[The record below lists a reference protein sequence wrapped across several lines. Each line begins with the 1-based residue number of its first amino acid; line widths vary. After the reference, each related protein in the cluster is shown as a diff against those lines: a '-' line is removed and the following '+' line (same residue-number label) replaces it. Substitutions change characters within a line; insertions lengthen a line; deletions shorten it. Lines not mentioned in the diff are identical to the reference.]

1 VSSSFKQLKTNFK
14 SVDEIMKIKKF
25 WNVRDYNFGKNDA
38 LTNLS
43 GVKLIFK
50 NLLKQYI
57 LVETDTLTK

>member
-1 VSSSFKQLKTNFK
+1 MSSSFKQLKTNFK

>member
-1 VSSSFKQLKTNFK
+1 
-14 SVDEIMKIKKF
+14 MKIKKF